1 MYCICISVA
10 TFARSLVV
18 VVVLVVVLWFKK
30 MAESGERIELEAY
43 LHAPSHELN
52 VAALQHSGRLRH
64 NLCRMVNPSP
74 LEISEKRMRL
84 R

>member
-1 MYCICISVA
+1 MYCTCISVA

-18 VVVLVVVLWFKK
+18 VVLVVLLWFKK
-30 MAESGERIELEAY
+30 MAESGERVELEAY
-43 LHAPSHELN
+43 LHAPSHDLN

-64 NLCRMVNPSP
+64 NLCRMVNFSP